1 MKDVAVEELL
11 LLCFWWSRQDRIL
24 LSDAWRSG
32 ALLERRLHRRVERGT
47 GALSARPLLC
57 CRVEG
62 EYAVLTCERVVL
74 AGIVEHMGLS
84 GAGKEV
90 WVC

>member
-32 ALLERRLHRRVERGT
+32 ALLERRLRRRVERGT

-84 GAGKEV
+84 EAGKEA